1 MSCAAAKHVD
11 VAIVGAGISGLVC
24 AAALQAQH
32 SVAVLEAR
40 PRLGGR
46 LLSPLGVD
54 LGASWSW
61 PPHDRRVG
69 ALARRLGIAP
79 LDQRLDGEAFAS
91 VGDGRAR
98 SVGDAG
104 SQMAPCGP
112 GAVRYRGGYQT
123 LPRSLAAT
131 LPDGSLRLG
140 CRVVSV
146 SKYQNGEE
154 GEEGGGV
161 EIAYTP
167 PGGGEPERLT
177 ARRVVLALPPGV
189 GAATIRFEPPLPE
202 QKLRKMA
209 STATW
214 CGDWC
219 KVVASFR
226 TPFWR
231 ARGASGVVS
240 ADGPIQIW
248 WEGASGAETREERV
262 ALVGLGVGKGCLPL
276 APLQVADDGAAA
288 GDEEDPSTVVP
299 AETPAALKAL
309 VLAALGPA
317 YGVAVV
323 EEQLTNAWVK
333 TWIADDLTY
342 ASAGRHREYGH
353 PLLQESLPWGVHFAG
368 TETEPENGHVEGAI
382 AAGERAAR
390 EVMEALG

>member
-1 MSCAAAKHVD
+1 MSCAAKVD
-11 VAIVGAGISGLVC
+11 VAIVGAGISGIVC
-24 AAALQAQH
+24 AAALQARH
-32 SVAVLEAR
+32 SVVVLEAR
-40 PRLGGR
+40 ARLGGR

-61 PPHDRRVG
+61 PPHDQRVG
-69 ALARRLGIAP
+69 SLARRLGIAP

-91 VGDGRAR
+91 VGGGRAQ
-98 SVGDAG
+98 SVGDSG

-112 GAVRYRGGYQT
+112 GAVRFRGGYQT

-146 SKYQNGEE
+146 SRSAGE
-154 GEEGGGV
+154 GEEGGV
-161 EIAYTP
+161 EIAFTQ
-167 PGGGEPERLT
+167 PGGETQRLT

-189 GAATIRFEPPLPE
+189 GAKIHFEPPLPE

-231 ARGASGVVS
+231 ASGASGVVA

-248 WEGASGAETREERV
+248 WEGASGSETQEESV
-262 ALVGLGVGKGCLPL
+262 ALIGLGVGRACLPL
-276 APLQVADDGAAA
+276 APLQVADGTVEDSSAA
-288 GDEEDPSTVVP
+288 VP

-317 YGVAVV
+317 YGPAVV
-323 EEQLTNAWVK
+323 EEQLMNAWVK

-353 PLLQESLPWGVHFAG
+353 RLLQQPTPWGVHFAG
-368 TETEPENGHVEGAI
+368 TETEAENGHVEGAI

-390 EVMEALG
+390 EVTESLWAAA